1 MKINSWEDCPLKHTI
16 WWLNETNSKHRKT
29 NVKDRVLIKRFFEY
43 TKFEKL
49 SELIDGKKIHN
60 CSEYRTTTTK
70 TFTRICDSP
79 GILWGQLSV
88 LVHEPYKRRKKK
100 ALNQGGH
107 VPAENWVS
115 ACTTIHK
122 HNWAHN

>member
-1 MKINSWEDCPLKHTI
+1 M
-16 WWLNETNSKHRKT
+16 
-29 NVKDRVLIKRFFEY
+29 KDRVLIKRFFEY
-43 TKFEKL
+43 TNFEKL

-107 VPAENWVS
+107 VPTENWVS

>member
-1 MKINSWEDCPLKHTI
+1 MRPTVGKRMGKTEFSLKVSSNTQ
-16 WWLNETNSKHRKT
+16 S
-29 NVKDRVLIKRFFEY
+29 
-43 TKFEKL
+43 FEKL
-49 SELIDGKKIHN
+49 NESIHGKKIHN

-100 ALNQGGH
+100 ALNQDKK
-107 VPAENWVS
+107 ETCSCRELSQCMYYNS
-115 ACTTIHK
+115 QT
-122 HNWAHN
+122 